1 MINSEYFNIIIYYKM
16 VCSCPMKGSCKK
28 KSFKK
33 GSASKTRPGRKDFTT
48 KKGSKMFDRGG
59 KRYRTA
65 EGSNKK
71 RLPFV
76 K

>member
-1 MINSEYFNIIIYYKM
+1 
-16 VCSCPMKGSCKK
+16 
-28 KSFKK
+28 
-33 GSASKTRPGRKDFTT
+33 
-48 KKGSKMFDRGG
+48 MFDRGG

>member
-1 MINSEYFNIIIYYKM
+1 
-16 VCSCPMKGSCKK
+16 MKGSCKK

-33 GSASKTRPGRKDFTT
+33 GSASKTRPGRKDFITH
-48 KKGSKMFDRGG
+48 KGSKMFDRGG

>member
-1 MINSEYFNIIIYYKM
+1 M
-16 VCSCPMKGSCKK
+16 VCSCPIKGSCKK
-28 KSFKK
+28 KGFKK
-33 GSASKTRPGRKDFTT
+33 GSASKTRPGRKDFITH
-48 KKGSKMFDRGG
+48 KGSKMFDRGG

>member
-1 MINSEYFNIIIYYKM
+1 M
-16 VCSCPMKGSCKK
+16 VCSCPMKGSCK
-28 KSFKK
+28 KK

-65 EGSNKK
+65 EGSREQRK

>member
-1 MINSEYFNIIIYYKM
+1 M
-16 VCSCPMKGSCKK
+16 VCSCPNDKKGSCKK

-33 GSASKTRPGRKDFTT
+33 GSASKTRPGRKDFVTH
-48 KKGSKMFDRGG
+48 KGSKMFDRGG
-59 KRYRTA
+59 KRKRTA
-65 EGSNKK
+65 QGSSVV